1 MHDTRVWRN
10 LIGQACC
17 KLYPDWW
24 GGCICIG
31 LSLSLRPRPVIQY
44 HIEFFHSPCP
54 GQIGGRLCQL
64 PVLTVSVK
72 LFRASTRRVLPTTMS
87 DWTANIF
94 SFFQTN
100 VEIKRELRYCDGF
113 KCKSIYFIPQVC
125 VHVVIFWIWTHW
137 CQGRR
142 QASWS
147 LCPVSGCCLYGL
159 LDSEGQFTGDNIAWV
174 YPDNKT
180 ALLGRSVHDGVVNWF
195 YVYRKVC

>member
-125 VHVVIFWIWTHW
+125 VRVVIFWIWTLMSGKTPG
-137 CQGRR
+137 QLESVPGVR
-142 QASWS
+142 
-147 LCPVSGCCLYGL
+147 LLPVRPPGL
-159 LDSEGQFTGDNIAWV
+159 RG
-174 YPDNKT
+174 
-180 ALLGRSVHDGVVNWF
+180 SVHRGQHRLGVPRQQNSPP
-195 YVYRKVC
+195 R